1 MSAYRRGKP
10 LEVIPAID
18 LRWGRAVRLYQG
30 VYEKEEVFSE
40 DPPALALHWQELG
53 APRLHLVDLDGA
65 VQGRMVN
72 LGVINGIVALVDI
85 PVQVGGG
92 IRSLHI
98 ASELLGMG
106 VQRVVLGTLAVER
119 PSLVQRVLQRFGA
132 EAVVVSLDAR
142 GGRIAIKGWREETP
156 LSPWDLLQRMAD
168 LGVRRFIYTDI
179 LRDGTLTEPNFEAIA
194 QLVERSPFPITVSG
208 GICTVEHLVR
218 LARLGVEGAIVGR
231 ALYTGAIDLPKALE
245 TVRHIRPSRGG
256 ALTSPSNPLEGA
268 RPG

>member
-1 MSAYRRGKP
+1 M
-10 LEVIPAID
+10 EVIPAID

-30 VYEKEEVFSE
+30 IYEREEVFSD
-40 DPPALALHWQELG
+40 DPAAVALRWQELG

-65 VQGRMVN
+65 VQGKMVN

-92 IRSLHI
+92 IRTLHI
-98 ASELLGMG
+98 ARELLEMG
-106 VQRVVLGTLAVER
+106 VQRVVLGTLAVEQPR
-119 PSLVQRVLQRFGA
+119 LVERMVKRFGA

-156 LSPWDLLQRMAD
+156 LAPWELLQRMAD

-194 QLVERSPFPITVSG
+194 QLVERSSFPIIVSG
-208 GICTVEHLVR
+208 GVCTVEHLMR

-231 ALYTGAIDLPKALE
+231 ALYTGTIDLPQALE
-245 TVRHIRPSRGG
+245 AVRQIVSSRAGG
-256 ALTSPSNPLEGA
+256 LTGPPAPRCKSTG
-268 RPG
+268 PG